1 MCCNNNLILFLLLIL
16 IDDVICWFESP
27 IDGQYSVI
35 WSSID
40 SLTEPLANYLD
51 FTQINNTC
59 IKKKIAITESY
70 SF

>member
-1 MCCNNNLILFLLLIL
+1 MLYVGPSLLLI
-16 IDDVICWFESP
+16 
-27 IDGQYSVI
+27 GQYSVI

-40 SLTEPLANYLD
+40 SLTEPLAGYLD

-59 IKKKIAITESY
+59 IKKKISIIESC